1 MVNELKDDVSN
12 IKCMCQSLLDKV
24 VDVEQFIDKGN
35 ATGQNRLEL
44 DNMISAIYDEYN
56 KVNREMREVTVYY
69 EDWFKAIGI
78 VEDAQDIVDT
88 SDIVN
93 SPDKEMRDMEKD
105 WENMEYVGENCSIV
119 VNSCKKG

>member
-1 MVNELKDDVSN
+1 MVNELKEDVSN

-24 VDVEQFIDKGN
+24 IGVEQFIDKDN
-35 ATGQNRLEL
+35 DIAQNRLEL
-44 DNMISAIYDEYN
+44 DSMIDAIYNEYN
-56 KVNREMREVTVYY
+56 KVNREMRETTIYY
-69 EDWFKAIGI
+69 EDWFRAMGI

-88 SDIVN
+88 SSDLVN

-119 VNSCKKG
+119 ANSCKK